1 MAIDLKRIT
10 EGRQGREAR
19 VLIYGGEGVGK
30 STFSAGAPDPFFIDV
45 NKGSLE
51 YNVRRVVPE
60 TWTETIEWVAAVERG
75 QIKCKTVVIDSVS
88 DLEHL
93 GNAEFFPNTTIDKWE
108 GGYGRGETYALTRWR
123 ELLSLLERVWMGGR
137 TIILTAQMTV
147 KTFSDPTGPSY
158 DRLEVACRSKLAG
171 LLKQWVDAVLMAREE
186 IAQQKVDNGKP
197 RAITTGVRWAYTR
210 RTPAYDAKARGTTLF
225 PEKIPLS
232 WEEFAKARAADVSR
246 VVEVQSEVDGMLK
259 EIGDKSLND
268 TVREYL
274 RAQPSMVVE
283 ARNRVAARLE
293 EFRAA
298 KAAST
303 NVTA

>member
-1 MAIDLKRIT
+1 
-10 EGRQGREAR
+10 
-19 VLIYGGEGVGK
+19 
-30 STFSAGAPDPFFIDV
+30 
-45 NKGSLE
+45 
-51 YNVRRVVPE
+51 
-60 TWTETIEWVAAVERG
+60 
-75 QIKCKTVVIDSVS
+75 
-88 DLEHL
+88 
-93 GNAEFFPNTTIDKWE
+93 
-108 GGYGRGETYALTRWR
+108 
-123 ELLSLLERVWMGGR
+123 
-137 TIILTAQMTV
+137 
-147 KTFSDPTGPSY
+147 
-158 DRLEVACRSKLAG
+158 
-171 LLKQWVDAVLMAREE
+171 MAREE